1 MTIFSIGTGP
11 CDHNDARTRQQRR
24 QKKNEKKRKDN
35 PIPCITARDPDRLL
49 SPAGRRQRP
58 LKWKQ
63 KNHIGRPSASHLKR
77 FTASAPPEI
86 PPGLSLSLLSLSL
99 SFSHSKS
106 YSFSFVTVV
115 VVVVVVVVFFWAG
128 LFSIIEEGGMRLAV
142 LVLPSVRIVIFFF
155 FIDRFVFS
163 LHLSPSPC
171 FSDCVTLVRVTNKV
185 ASDWSPRPANR
196 LFRSE
201 FLFFGSTTEFHQVFF
216 CSLVLLVRVLD
227 SVQRPCVLES
237 EKSFSGQRTLR
248 NRRIKKKTTTNSLLF
263 LPQLG
268 WTIIFKWVG

>member
-1 MTIFSIGTGP
+1 MTITTHAHASSEG
-11 CDHNDARTRQQRR
+11 
-24 QKKNEKKRKDN
+24 KKKRKEKKRKDN

-99 SFSHSKS
+99 SLSFSHSKS
-106 YSFSFVTVV
+106 YSFSFVTVVV

-163 LHLSPSPC
+163 LHLSLPLRVSP
-171 FSDCVTLVRVTNKV
+171 T
-185 ASDWSPRPANR
+185 A
-196 LFRSE
+196 
-201 FLFFGSTTEFHQVFF
+201 
-216 CSLVLLVRVLD
+216 
-227 SVQRPCVLES
+227 
-237 EKSFSGQRTLR
+237 
-248 NRRIKKKTTTNSLLF
+248 
-263 LPQLG
+263 
-268 WTIIFKWVG
+268 